1 MIVATIGPPAS
12 GKTTYYNEQYK
23 NKDYFYIGSDKIRE
37 ELYGNES
44 IQGDP
49 KEVFKILYDRI
60 LENKE
65 KNIFLDTTLMSK
77 KTQNIFEEFCNK
89 HKIEFKY
96 IIFCKEIETLFEN
109 NKKRGRQVPEEIIL
123 TMVKSF
129 NLPKFKD
136 IEKIINE
143 VDVYQMKRK
152 CDGFNQNNPH
162 HNETLDIHMSKTF
175 NWYGEKEVLDLFS
188 YPVLNHD
195 IGKPYAQVP
204 NLKNPNFSSYYG
216 HEKVVAY
223 LILGHNKE
231 REMTYNYLCSLF
243 IFYHMNEKDKRL
255 EKRIAEKL
263 GNDFFLPNCGNDPI
277 NVETILRRFRSFF
290 ECDKRRD

>member
-1 MIVATIGPPAS
+1 MIIATIGPPAS
-12 GKTTYYNEQYK
+12 GKTTYFNEKYK
-23 NKDYFYIGSDKIRE
+23 NKDYFYISSDKIRE
-37 ELYGNES
+37 ELYGDEA

-65 KNIFLDTTLMSK
+65 KNIYLDTTLMSK

-109 NKKRGRQVPEEIIL
+109 NKKRGRQVPEEVIL
-123 TMVKSF
+123 AMVRAF

-143 VDVYQMKRK
+143 VNVYQMKRK

-195 IGKPYAQVP
+195 IGKPYTQVP

-216 HEKVVAY
+216 HEKVGAY

-231 REMTYNYLCSLF
+231 REMIYNYLCSLF
-243 IFYHMNEKDKRL
+243 IFYHMNEKDKKL

-263 GNDFFLPNCGNDPI
+263 GNDFSLPNCGNNPI
-277 NVETILRRFRSFF
+277 NIETILRRFRSFF